1 MKIQNI
7 KTCGMHS
14 QQSPHGNFKAAVV
27 TLEIKK
33 SLNNISCY
41 LRKLGKEEQNKP
53 KARKRKEIIKTKT
66 KVNEIETEPADANE
80 YR

>member
-1 MKIQNI
+1 M
-7 KTCGMHS
+7 
-14 QQSPHGNFKAAVV
+14 V

-66 KVNEIETEPADANE
+66 KVNETETEPADANE